1 MQRSVSHHQPC
12 RTWVDDL
19 PLRGQW
25 RGWAP
30 PATSTDSIVLRTYFI
45 PSSAKVL
52 MTEPTCRGAYVRT
65 VVLAA
70 FPASLAGAALHCTA
84 PAPQS
89 VLAGPRRL
97 VLLALVCA
105 GKQGAPAAWC
115 GLWWSL
121 PADPNPWLA
130 LHEV

>member
-1 MQRSVSHHQPC
+1 M
-12 RTWVDDL
+12 
-19 PLRGQW
+19 G
-25 RGWAP
+25 
-30 PATSTDSIVLRTYFI
+30 
-45 PSSAKVL
+45 
-52 MTEPTCRGAYVRT
+52 T

-97 VLLALVCA
+97 VLLALDCA

-130 LHEV
+130 LHEVVVGCPTRQASLRLQLMHKPGIGTLRQSSDADPAKGDPENG